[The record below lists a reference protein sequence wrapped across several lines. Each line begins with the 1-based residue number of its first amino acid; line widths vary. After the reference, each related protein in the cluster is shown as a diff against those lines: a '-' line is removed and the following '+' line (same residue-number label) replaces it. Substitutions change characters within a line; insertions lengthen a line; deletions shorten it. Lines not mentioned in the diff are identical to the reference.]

1 MVSLTES
8 KSSVASSRRR
18 ARKYDWRIGVLEQI
32 HATWGL
38 HLRRRYK
45 STNSH
50 DGWTRTCKRTRL
62 WALWSHQDEHPQ
74 ELLDGSPGQIL
85 GGYKIHRHVWV
96 RKDHSFQRVRQCKTK
111 IALSVC
117 NWGQYLYVSVVFK
130 TLSIGAVPG
139 WNQTSRS
146 AVKRSTDLE
155 LILPRFNILKVTFT
169 LRYLKNRYI
178 ALPIF

>member
-1 MVSLTES
+1 MKLALTIGRQYNHSNFKHVIMVSFTES

-18 ARKYDWRIGVLEQI
+18 ARKYDWRIGILAQI

-38 HLRRRYK
+38 HLRRRYE

-50 DGWTRTCKRTRL
+50 EGWTRTCKRTRL

-96 RKDHSFQRVRQCKTK
+96 RRDHSFQRQCKTK

-117 NWGQYLYVSVVFK
+117 NFGQYLYVSVVFK
-130 TLSIGAVPG
+130 TLSIGSALG
-139 WNQTSRS
+139 WNQTH
-146 AVKRSTDLE
+146 DL
-155 LILPRFNILKVTFT
+155 T
-169 LRYLKNRYI
+169 LCS
-178 ALPIF
+178 